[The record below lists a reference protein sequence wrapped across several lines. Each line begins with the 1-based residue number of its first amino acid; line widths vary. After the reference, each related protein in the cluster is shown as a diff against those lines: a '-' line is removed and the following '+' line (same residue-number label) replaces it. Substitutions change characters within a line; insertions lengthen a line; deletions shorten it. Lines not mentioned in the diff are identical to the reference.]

1 MMHVFPVAERP
12 RQRSPGGFKPRSTD
26 DAPLNNGTGTLE
38 SSGRELEGVICK
50 VAAERSRAGAALK
63 HLTGKLLQAQEEE
76 RRRLARELH
85 DGLNQQLAM
94 LAVELGVLARQVPD
108 NQPRLRDQILSLRS
122 RTEGLSNDVRC
133 MTHHLHPA
141 TLEHLGLVSALR
153 SYCVEFSGCQ
163 PVQVHFAAQRDVGQM
178 PREVALSLYRI
189 AQEALRNIAKHAG
202 TLEAWVSIARKRH
215 NLSLL
220 ILDEGCGFIPSRTQG
235 DSGLGLISI
244 KERAQ
249 LVHGAVSVKSAPGQG
264 TRIEISVPIS
274 WKAGN

>member
-1 MMHVFPVAERP
+1 MQGFPGAERP
-12 RQRSPGGFKPRSTD
+12 RQRSQGGFKPHPED
-26 DAPLNNGTGTLE
+26 DPPLNDRTGTLE

-50 VAAERSRAGAALK
+50 VAAERNRPGAVLK

-76 RRRLARELH
+76 RRRLARDLH

-108 NQPRLRDQILSLRS
+108 NQSRLRDQILSLRS

-153 SYCVEFSGCQ
+153 SYCVEFSRCQ
-163 PVQVHFAAQRDVGQM
+163 PVQVRFAARGDVGQV
-178 PREVALSLYRI
+178 PSEVALSLYRI

-202 TLEAWVSIARKRH
+202 ALEAWVSIGRKGH
-215 NLSLL
+215 NLNLL
-220 ILDEGCGFIPSRTQG
+220 ILDEGCGFIPSGTQG
-235 DSGLGLISI
+235 SSGLGLISI

-249 LVHGAVSVKSAPGQG
+249 LIHGAVSVKSVPGHG
-264 TRIEISVPIS
+264 TRIEVNVPIS
-274 WKAGN
+274 WKAGH